1 MPSAPRVPLRRVG
14 SFLVD
19 PARNHVQVAD
29 RTLALEPK
37 VMDVLVMLLERPGE
51 VVSRDEL
58 IERVWGV
65 NYPADESLTRSIS
78 ILRRVFR
85 TGDDTTVYIETI
97 SKRGYRLAQSVEVV
111 PAVDSGGDAPA
122 VAPEQASAPPA
133 TIVLAVLAFDNLSAE
148 SDMAYF
154 SDGVSEEILQTI
166 AQGTH
171 LKVIGRAS
179 SFRFRG
185 IDKAAANVAAQLGVT
200 HVLDGTVRRVGER
213 IRIYAELSE
222 CEGGTVVWS
231 RRFERDMPDPFTIQ
245 EDIAA
250 AVADALRIAFA
261 PPKAGAPVGTRAHD
275 LYLKARAQL
284 DRQFG
289 TRGML
294 EALPLYE
301 AAVEAA
307 PDFARAWALLAQARA
322 YVLRAL
328 PEECPPGV
336 TRASVVEAAATALR
350 IDDCCGIAYLALNG
364 LEAWASFVEREAH
377 LDRALAVAPNDPEII
392 MAAANLASRTGRIRV
407 ALAYAE
413 KAYELDPL
421 FPVAGFYRTTMMTIM
436 GRYEESRALSDHLLE
451 SFPDVEY
458 MWVTALLYAAQNADW
473 TRWQTIADRLK
484 ITGLADRLQPVIA
497 VTQAM
502 RGHDQAFTDAFV
514 ARARS
519 VVEKGRTLDLRAF
532 TAMYQLGACEEAFDI
547 FERASFA
554 HLFDSHARPPGGWTN
569 ETMLFNQSGE
579 RPMVRDPRFVEVCKA
594 FGLAEYWVQSGN
606 WPDCAEDDVL
616 PYDFRSAIR
625 SAVAV
630 PRSSVAEK

>member
-1 MPSAPRVPLRRVG
+1 MPPVPRVPLRRVG
-14 SFLVD
+14 SFQVD
-19 PARNHVQVAD
+19 PARNHLQVAD
-29 RTLALEPK
+29 RILALEPK
-37 VMDVLVMLLERPGE
+37 VMDVLVLLLERPGE
-51 VVSRDEL
+51 VISRDEL
-58 IERVWGV
+58 IERVWGI
-65 NYPADESLTRSIS
+65 NYHADESLTRSIS
-78 ILRRVFR
+78 ILRRLFR
-85 TGDDTTVYIETI
+85 SGDANAVYIETI
-97 SKRGYRLAQSVEVV
+97 SKRGYRLAQPVEVV
-111 PAVDSGGDAPA
+111 PAVDVVDDAPA

-133 TIVLAVLAFDNLSAE
+133 TIVLAVLAFDNLSPG

-154 SDGVSEEILQTI
+154 SDGVSEEILQAI

-185 IDKAAANVAAQLGVT
+185 IEKAASNVAAQLGVT

-213 IRIYAELSE
+213 IRIYSELSE

-231 RRFERDMPDPFTIQ
+231 LRFERDMPDPFIQ
-245 EDIAA
+245 DDIAA

-261 PPKAGAPVGTRAHD
+261 PQRAGAPVGTRAHD

-289 TRGML
+289 TAGML

-350 IDDCCGIAYLALNG
+350 IDDSCGIAYLALNG
-364 LEAWASFVEREAH
+364 LEAWASLVEREAH

-392 MAAANLASRTGRIRV
+392 MAAANLASRTGRITA

-413 KAYELDPL
+413 KAYDRDPL
-421 FPVAGFYRTTMMTIM
+421 FPVAGFYRATMMTIM

-451 SFPDVEY
+451 SFLDVEY
-458 MWVTALLYAAQNADW
+458 IWTTALMYAAENADW
-473 TRWQTIADRLK
+473 TRWQRIADRVK
-484 ITGLADRLQPVIA
+484 INGIAERLQTAIA

-502 RGHDQAFTDAFV
+502 RDQDQDFIDAFV

-519 VVEKGRTLDLRAF
+519 VVEKGRTLDLRVF
-532 TAMYQLGACEEAFDI
+532 TAMYQLGACDDAFDI
-547 FERASFA
+547 FERASHA

-579 RPMVRDPRFVEVCKA
+579 RPMVRDPRFVRVCKA

-606 WPDCAEDDVL
+606 WPDCAEDGVL

-625 SAVAV
+625 SAIVV
-630 PRSSVAEK
+630 PREDR